1 MKIFLEIKNLTVGFS
16 QNVKL
21 ITDFSADVGHGEL
34 IGLVG
39 KNGAGKTTFLKTAL
53 GLIDAL
59 GGEVKLKEK
68 SMNSISARAMAHS
81 VSAVFTSRSA
91 PGNLDVFTAVSLGR
105 QPYTNWLDR
114 LSPDDKKAIAKA
126 MERTGIQHMAEK
138 RLDQLSDGE
147 RQKVAISR
155 ALAQDTPL
163 VIMDEPT
170 AFLDFTSRAE
180 ILLLLRQLVEET
192 GKTILFSSH
201 ELDLSLQIATRIW
214 LVDHH
219 DKKLIDKT
227 PDELSQSGNLE
238 RIFGSEKVNYD
249 PEKKRFYLRGKE
261 G

>member
-1 MKIFLEIKNLTVGFS
+1 
-16 QNVKL
+16 
-21 ITDFSADVGHGEL
+21 
-34 IGLVG
+34 
-39 KNGAGKTTFLKTAL
+39 
-53 GLIDAL
+53 
-59 GGEVKLKEK
+59 
-68 SMNSISARAMAHS
+68 
-81 VSAVFTSRSA
+81 
-91 PGNLDVFTAVSLGR
+91 
-105 QPYTNWLDR
+105 
-114 LSPDDKKAIAKA
+114 
-126 MERTGIQHMAEK
+126 
-138 RLDQLSDGE
+138 
-147 RQKVAISR
+147 
-155 ALAQDTPL
+155 
-163 VIMDEPT
+163 MDEPT

>member
-1 MKIFLEIKNLTVGFS
+1 MKKFLEIKDLTVGFS
-16 QNVKL
+16 ENARL
-21 ITDFSADVGHGEL
+21 INDFSAEVSHGEL

-39 KNGAGKTTFLKTAL
+39 KNGAGKTTFLKSAL
-53 GLIDAL
+53 GLISTL
-59 GGEVKLKEK
+59 GGEVTLNEK
-68 SMNSISARAMAHS
+68 SMSSISARTMARN
-81 VSAVFTSRSA
+81 VSAVFTSRTA

-114 LSPDDKKAIAKA
+114 LSDEDKGKVTSA

-219 DKKLIDKT
+219 SKKLIDNT
-227 PDELSQSGNLE
+227 PDKLSQSGNLE

-249 PEKKRFYLRGKE
+249 PEKKRFFLRGE
-261 G
+261 S